1 MPVKAHLW
9 KSALSNRRG
18 NNTASDFYGDF
29 VLKAENNRLIG

>member
-18 NNTASDFYGDF
+18 NNTASDLWRFCFKGR
-29 VLKAENNRLIG
+29 K